1 MGISL
6 HRVIAEIKALEE
18 KLNLSVPV
26 VAACSSKD
34 QMVGNLT
41 KEKFEAQSQG
51 AIDEF
56 TANLSRL
63 RKLKAARNLANST
76 TVVKI
81 AGSEMTIDEAI
92 IYKVTSEKLR
102 TFVQFVKSQMVAAAN
117 QVAIA
122 SAEVEKK
129 IEAQAIAIG
138 GSTKKID
145 QNELDTIR
153 RMFQKSTGKEIA
165 IGSNVEDFIAKAT
178 KSLDEFAVE
187 VDYVLSEANAKTLVD
202 VE

>member
-6 HRVIAEIKALEE
+6 HRVIAEIKSLEE

-187 VDYVLSEANAKTLVD
+187 VDYVLSEANAKTLVE
-202 VE
+202 V

>member
-6 HRVIAEIKALEE
+6 HRVIAEIKSLEE

-63 RKLKAARNLANST
+63 RKLKAARNLANSIT
-76 TVVKI
+76 IVKI

>member
-6 HRVIAEIKALEE
+6 HRVIAEIKSLEE

>member
-6 HRVIAEIKALEE
+6 HRVIAEIKSLEE

-102 TFVQFVKSQMVAAAN
+102 TFVQFVKSQMVSAAN

>member
-6 HRVIAEIKALEE
+6 HRVIAEIKSLEE
-18 KLNLSVPV
+18 RLNLSVPV

-187 VDYVLSEANAKTLVD
+187 VDYVLSEANAKTLVE
-202 VE
+202 V